1 MLSKQLFDF
10 SLFHVSIEVY
20 LLVPNPF
27 NRFFVIFKNNSSSYK
42 LSVFLC
48 SCHLYNVKVLKKTIL
63 PIEHVLLLKNK
74 ICMPIKGQR
83 TMTKLS

>member
-10 SLFHVSIEVY
+10 SFHVSIEVY
-20 LLVPNPF
+20 LPVPNPF
-27 NRFFVIFKNNSSSYK
+27 NRFFIILKNNSSSYK

-48 SCHLYNVKVLKKTIL
+48 SCHIYNFKVLKKTTL

-74 ICMPIKGQR
+74 ICMPSKGQR
-83 TMTKLS
+83 TKAKLS